1 MSVKSVDNEC
11 KLQSPWFYLHLSF
24 DIIFYGIRCKKIHFS
39 SNEINEVPEL
49 FSLLNT
55 VISESLM
62 MKMQQIKF

>member
-1 MSVKSVDNEC
+1 MTVKSIDNEC
-11 KLQSPWFYLHLSF
+11 RLQSPWFYLHLSF
-24 DIIFYGIRCKKIHFS
+24 DIIVRCKKIHFS